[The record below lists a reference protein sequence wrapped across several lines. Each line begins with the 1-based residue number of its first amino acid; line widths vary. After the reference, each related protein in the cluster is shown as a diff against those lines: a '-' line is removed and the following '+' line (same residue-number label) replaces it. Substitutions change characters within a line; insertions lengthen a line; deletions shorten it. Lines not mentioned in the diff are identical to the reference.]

1 MKTDDLPNDSSRG
14 QTPQDFAVGISIF
27 LLTVM
32 FVFAFVPSVLQPSQ
46 ASEEVI
52 LTTEGDRVA
61 SNIVSNLSVPGR
73 PNHLNE
79 SKLDDF
85 VTKYKN
91 NTDTFRYDYGLGTF
105 TDVNV
110 TIRKLNGFGTVDDD
124 ESPHEPYRFGEQYQ
138 AQDAVVVERVVT
150 MDHPQCQTGCK
161 LIVRLW

>member
-32 FVFAFVPSVLQPSQ
+32 FVFAFVPSVLQPSR
-46 ASEEVI
+46 AGEEVT

-85 VTKYKN
+85 VTKYKT
-91 NTDTFRYDYGLGTF
+91 NTDTFRNDYGLGTF

-110 TIRKLNGFGTVDDD
+110 TVRQLDGFGTVKNSSDD
-124 ESPHEPYRFGEQYQ
+124 PYRFGEEYRT
-138 AQDAVVVERVVT
+138 QDAVVVQRIVT
-150 MDHPQCQTGCK
+150 IDDSQCQNGCK